1 MSNTQIAGDTKY
13 LFKRDQTWW
22 VKLSVPRPLRS
33 ALGYDLRRSLH
44 THDLEAAREA
54 RWAAIEEF
62 RSEIEQT
69 MVAQGGEVADAP
81 TATVDDADETR
92 HAEQGV
98 RQVEQH
104 IVEIVSDS
112 GEGAQKCGQLLGL
125 VSGKMGNGVWTVE
138 IIPAEIQPPARER
151 QGASGI
157 RVRMGSK
164 QMTNMGDEADMVVA
178 FNEQV
183 LYSRISNG
191 AYRKGTVVLLENMW
205 ADDPYEKIRD
215 QYREALADFHEQGL
229 IVHELPIE
237 KECLKIV
244 SNARKGKNMFVL
256 GMLCRI
262 YGRDIDMAK
271 NEIAKIFKKKSQKVI
286 DVNHELFDAGYAYAR
301 DNLDYEF
308 EIPAAAEDR
317 LESAIVL
324 NGNTAAGLG
333 VMAAGIELVS
343 MYPITPATSASH
355 YLAEDFHLTGGFVHQ
370 AEDEIA
376 AIGFA
381 IGASYAGKTACT
393 ITSGPG
399 MALKTEMIGLAVMAE
414 VPLVIINVQRGGPST
429 GLPTKVEQGDLLSSL
444 YGATGDAP
452 KVVIA
457 ASTIS
462 ECFHFVVM
470 ARKLA
475 ESFRTP
481 VVILTD
487 ANLATGVQPIERPDV
502 TDEWFAPPLDQSD
515 WDEEV
520 APYNWDETTG
530 LSERPLPG
538 MRGGEYIL
546 TGLAHNRDSKIA
558 YDSSSNQ
565 EGMNMRSRKLAT
577 LAATMKPPEIHG
589 DSEGDLLIVGWGS
602 TLGAIEEAVDRA
614 RAEGNSVSSVHL
626 RFLSPLE
633 PGLKEIFSG
642 FKKVITVEINYSDDP
657 GAPMITQENRRYSQ
671 LAIVLRAHTL
681 MDIDCWSMVPGH
693 PLQPGTIHS
702 VINARLA
709 DLEGAQSC
717 SA

>member
-13 LFKRDQTWW
+13 LFKRDKTWW
-22 VKLSVPRPLRS
+22 VKLSVPRPLREV
-33 ALGYDLRRSLH
+33 LGYDLRRSLH
-44 THDLEAAREA
+44 THDIEAARQA

-62 RSEIEQT
+62 RGEIEKIQ
-69 MVAQGGEVADAP
+69 
-81 TATVDDADETR
+81 
-92 HAEQGV
+92 AEQGSEIADVVDVPVDDPHGTVKASQGV
-98 RQVEQH
+98 REVDQH

-112 GEGAQKCGQLLGL
+112 GEGAQKCGQILGL

-164 QMTNMGDEADMVVA
+164 QVTNMGDEADMVVA

-191 AYRKGTVVLLENMW
+191 AYRKGTVVLLESMW
-205 ADDPYEKIRD
+205 ADDPYEKIRE
-215 QYREALADFHEQGL
+215 QYREALIDFREQGL

-262 YGRDIDMAK
+262 YRRDVDIAK
-271 NEIAKIFKKKSQKVI
+271 EEITKIFKKKSEKVI
-286 DVNHELFDAGYAYAR
+286 NINHELFDAGYTFAR

-308 EIPAAAEDR
+308 EIPATAEDR
-317 LESAIVL
+317 LQSAIVL

-475 ESFRTP
+475 E
-481 VVILTD
+481 
-487 ANLATGVQPIERPDV
+487 
-502 TDEWFAPPLDQSD
+502 
-515 WDEEV
+515 
-520 APYNWDETTG
+520 
-530 LSERPLPG
+530 
-538 MRGGEYIL
+538 
-546 TGLAHNRDSKIA
+546 
-558 YDSSSNQ
+558 
-565 EGMNMRSRKLAT
+565 
-577 LAATMKPPEIHG
+577 
-589 DSEGDLLIVGWGS
+589 
-602 TLGAIEEAVDRA
+602 
-614 RAEGNSVSSVHL
+614 
-626 RFLSPLE
+626 
-633 PGLKEIFSG
+633 
-642 FKKVITVEINYSDDP
+642 
-657 GAPMITQENRRYSQ
+657 
-671 LAIVLRAHTL
+671 
-681 MDIDCWSMVPGH
+681 
-693 PLQPGTIHS
+693 
-702 VINARLA
+702 
-709 DLEGAQSC
+709 
-717 SA
+717 

>member
-1 MSNTQIAGDTKY
+1 
-13 LFKRDQTWW
+13 
-22 VKLSVPRPLRS
+22 
-33 ALGYDLRRSLH
+33 LGYDLRKSLH
-44 THDLEAAREA
+44 THDLAQAQEA
-54 RWAAIEEF
+54 RWAVTEELRARIEKAQKETD
-62 RSEIEQT
+62 SKSANQESNMDDIEVVSREKT
-69 MVAQGGEVADAP
+69 AGAQQ
-81 TATVDDADETR
+81 VDEY
-92 HAEQGV
+92 
-98 RQVEQH
+98 

-112 GEGAQKCGQLLGL
+112 GEGAQKCGQVLGL

-157 RVRMGSK
+157 RVRIGSK
-164 QMTNMGDEADMVVA
+164 QVTNMGDEARMVVA

-183 LYSRISNG
+183 LYSRIENH
-191 AYRKGTVVLLENMW
+191 AYKKGTVVLLESMW
-205 ADDPYEKIRD
+205 AEDPEEKIRD
-215 QYREALADFHEQGL
+215 QYKDALADFSAQGL
-229 IVHELPIE
+229 VVHELPIQ
-237 KECLKIV
+237 KECLKLV
-244 SNARKGKNMFVL
+244 PDPRKGKNMFVL

-262 YGRDIDMAK
+262 FSRDTTTAK
-271 NEIAKIFKKKSQKVI
+271 NEIAKIFKKKSEKVI
-286 DVNHELFDAGYAYAR
+286 KINHDLFDAGYAFAR
-301 DNLDYEF
+301 ENLDYAF
-308 EIPAAAEDR
+308 EIPATEEHR
-317 LESAIVL
+317 LDSPVVI

-333 VMAAGIELVS
+333 VMAAGIDLVA

-414 VPLVIINVQRGGPST
+414 VPLVIIDVQRGGPST

-444 YGATGDAP
+444 YGAAGDAP
-452 KVVIA
+452 KIVIA
-457 ASTIS
+457 ATTIA

-481 VVILTD
+481 VIMLTD

-502 TDEWFAPPLDQSD
+502 TDEWFAAPLDQSA
-515 WDEEV
+515 WDKEV
-520 APYNWDETTG
+520 APFNWDETSG
-530 LSERPLPG
+530 LSERPIPG

-546 TGLAHNRDSKIA
+546 TGLAHNRNSKIA
-558 YDSSSNQ
+558 YDSASNQ
-565 EGMNMRSRKLAT
+565 EGMNMRSRKLAALSAT
-577 LAATMKPPEIHG
+577 LKPPEIHG
-589 DSEGDLLIVGWGS
+589 DPTGDLLVVGWGS

-614 RAEGNSVSSVHL
+614 RTQGYKVSSVHL

-633 PGLKEIFSG
+633 PGLKKIFSG
-642 FKKVITVEINYSDDP
+642 FKKVMTIEINYSDDLDSP
-657 GAPMITQENRRYSQ
+657 LINEENRRYSQ
-671 LAIVLRAHTL
+671 LALVLRAHTL

-693 PLQPGTIHS
+693 PLQPAMIGK
-702 VINARLA
+702 VIEANLTET
-709 DLEGAQSC
+709 EGAEAC
-717 SA
+717 LA